1 MQNLKHIKKQ
11 ISDLEIHSN
20 YLEKQIIQQKIQF
33 ELKYSYL
40 EQEFKNL
47 RECICL
53 NK

>member
-11 ISDLEIHSN
+11 ILDLEIHSN

-40 EQEFKNL
+40 EQEFKKL
-47 RECICL
+47 ESAYV
-53 NK
+53 KTD